1 MKIAIIGNGTMGQ
14 GLVQSIAQHG
24 FQVVMKGRSKESLDK
39 AMGRLNASFDKLVAK
54 GKMDRS
60 AADGYLAN
68 IKASQDFADVADADL
83 IIEALAEDMEIKKEQ
98 LRKLDG
104 IAKPDAIL
112 ATNTSSL
119 SITELAGVTKRP
131 DKVIG
136 LHFFNPVPVMKLVE
150 VISGRR
156 TAQEVQDK
164 AIAFCK
170 DLGKTPVTVDEA
182 PGFVVNRL
190 LIPMINEAIGV
201 YAEGIASV
209 EEIDTAM
216 KLGSNHPMGP
226 LELGD
231 FIGLDVCLAIMEVL
245 YTEFSDSKYR
255 PHPLLRKMVRAGQLG
270 RKTGQGFYDYTRK

>member
-1 MKIAIIGNGTMGQ
+1 MKIAIIGNGTMGL

-156 TAQEVQDK
+156 TAPEVQDK

>member
-14 GLVQSIAQHG
+14 GLVQSIVQHG

-156 TAQEVQDK
+156 TAPEVQDK

>member
-150 VISGRR
+150 VISGKR

>member
-1 MKIAIIGNGTMGQ
+1 MKIAIIGNGTMGH

-156 TAQEVQDK
+156 TAPEVQDK

>member
-83 IIEALAEDMEIKKEQ
+83 IIEALAEDIEIKKEQ

-156 TAQEVQDK
+156 TAPEVQDK

>member
-255 PHPLLRKMVRAGQLG
+255 PHSLLRKMVRAGQLG

>member
-156 TAQEVQDK
+156 TAPEVQDK

>member
-1 MKIAIIGNGTMGQ
+1 MKIAVIGNGTMGQ
-14 GLVQSIAQHG
+14 GLVQCIAQHG
-24 FQVVMKGRSKESLDK
+24 FKVVMKGRRKESLDK
-39 AMGRLNASFDKLVAK
+39 AMMRLNSSFDKLVTK
-54 GKMDRS
+54 GKMDRT

-68 IKASQDFADVADADL
+68 IKASLDFADVADADL
-83 IIEALAEDMEIKKEQ
+83 IIEALSEDMETKKDQ
-98 LRKLDG
+98 LRNLDG
-104 IAKPDAIL
+104 IVKEDAIL

-119 SITELAGVTKRP
+119 SITELANETKRP
-131 DKVIG
+131 EKVIG
-136 LHFFNPVPVMKLVE
+136 LHFFNPVPMMKLVE

-164 AIAFCK
+164 AIAFCNE
-170 DLGKTPVTVDEA
+170 LGKTPVTVDEA

-190 LIPMINEAIGV
+190 LIPMINEAVGV

-216 KLGSNHPMGP
+216 KLGANHPMGP

>member
-156 TAQEVQDK
+156 TSPEVQDK

>member
-1 MKIAIIGNGTMGQ
+1 MKRAIIGNGTMGQ

>member
-156 TAQEVQDK
+156 TAPEVQDK

-209 EEIDTAM
+209 EVIDTAM

>member
-136 LHFFNPVPVMKLVE
+136 LHFFNPAPVMKLVE

-156 TAQEVQDK
+156 TAPEVQDK

>member
-245 YTEFSDSKYR
+245 YTEFSDSTYR

>member
-83 IIEALAEDMEIKKEQ
+83 IIEVLAEDMEIKKEQ

-156 TAQEVQDK
+156 TAPEVQDK

>member
-156 TAQEVQDK
+156 TAPEVQDK

-255 PHPLLRKMVRAGQLG
+255 PHPMLRKMVRAGQLG

>member
-245 YTEFSDSKYR
+245 CTEFSDSKYR

>member
-156 TAQEVQDK
+156 TAPEVQDK

-170 DLGKTPVTVDEA
+170 DLDKTLVTVDEA

>member
-54 GKMDRS
+54 GKLDRN

-156 TAQEVQDK
+156 TAPEVQDK

>member
-1 MKIAIIGNGTMGQ
+1 MKIAVIGNGTMGQ
-14 GLVQSIAQHG
+14 GLVQCIAQHG
-24 FQVVMKGRSKESLDK
+24 FKVVMKGRRKESLDK
-39 AMGRLNASFDKLVAK
+39 AMMRLNSSFDKLVTK
-54 GKMDRS
+54 GKMDRT
-60 AADGYLAN
+60 AVDGYLAN
-68 IKASQDFADVADADL
+68 IKASLDFADVADADL
-83 IIEALAEDMEIKKEQ
+83 IIEALSEDMEIKKDQ

-104 IAKPDAIL
+104 IVKEDAIL

-119 SITELAGVTKRP
+119 SITELANETKRP
-131 DKVIG
+131 EKVIG
-136 LHFFNPVPVMKLVE
+136 LHFFNPVPMMKLVE

-164 AIAFCK
+164 AIAFCNE
-170 DLGKTPVTVDEA
+170 LGKTPVTVDEA

-190 LIPMINEAIGV
+190 LIPMINEAVGV

-216 KLGSNHPMGP
+216 KLGANHPMGP

>member
-136 LHFFNPVPVMKLVE
+136 LHFFNPVPVIKLVE

-156 TAQEVQDK
+156 TAPEVQDK

>member
-104 IAKPDAIL
+104 IAEPDAIL

-156 TAQEVQDK
+156 TAPEVQDK

>member
-24 FQVVMKGRSKESLDK
+24 FQVVMKGRSKESIDK

-156 TAQEVQDK
+156 TAPEVQDK

>member
-131 DKVIG
+131 DNVIG

>member
-39 AMGRLNASFDKLVAK
+39 AMERLNASFDKLVAK

-131 DKVIG
+131 EKVIG

-164 AIAFCK
+164 AIAFCN

>member
-156 TAQEVQDK
+156 TAPEVQDK

-182 PGFVVNRL
+182 PGSVVNRL